1 MKTQMFP
8 TPANEWQNGLQTSG
22 VSTPETGSQTPLS
35 SPTSEVQGG
44 QSSPKLAAVVY
55 TVEEASVVLNVSTK
69 TIRRLLDRGY
79 LTCSSV
85 LRKKLI
91 PCKQIESFLK
101 ATCDVPKAVK

>member
-1 MKTQMFP
+1 MKTQMAISP
-8 TPANEWQNGLQTSG
+8 ENEPQNRLQVSG
-22 VSTPETGSQTPLS
+22 VSCPEGQSPTLLS
-35 SPTSEVQGG
+35 SPTPEAQGG

-55 TVEEASVVLNVSTK
+55 TVEQAAEVLNVSTK